1 MIQLLRII
9 VFSLLMI
16 GFFSSFSNFGIPQIV
31 PAPPPVDE
39 VIDLTTMTI
48 ETFVELGERI
58 FKGKG
63 TCTLCHNDVGGR
75 APMLDQVGN
84 AIRARL
90 ADTRYKGSAASVQEY
105 IYESMTMPSAF
116 VVAGFGKMGTNDTES
131 PMPDVK
137 AGGIGLS
144 EVEILAVI
152 AYLQDLNGIDI
163 TVVIPEEAATTSE
176 NLQVAEQ
183 AVDAGSGSRAK
194 YQSPEEMIT
203 KLGCGACHTVDQFK
217 GQIGP
222 DLSHIGNTRSKEY
235 LRTSILNP
243 NADIAEGFTPLMP
256 PIYGDQL
263 YASEMEML
271 VEYLSSLK

>member
-90 ADTRYKGSAASVQEY
+90 ADTRYKGSAASLQEY

-163 TVVIPEEAATTSE
+163 TVVIPEGAATTSD

-203 KLGCGACHTVDQFK
+203 KLACGACHTVDQFK

-235 LRTSILNP
+235 LRRSILNP